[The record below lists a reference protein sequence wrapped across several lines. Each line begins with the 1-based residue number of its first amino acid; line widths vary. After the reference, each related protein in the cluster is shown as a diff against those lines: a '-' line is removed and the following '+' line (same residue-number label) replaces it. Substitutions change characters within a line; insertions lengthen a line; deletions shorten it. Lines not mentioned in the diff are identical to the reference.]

1 MATKQAYH
9 SFPDPE
15 AWAVA
20 RELVKTAYL
29 IRVEILADRKIG
41 KDMLVRYLVNGL
53 EHSRS
58 GRLGY
63 EVTVYDD
70 FDIVSDPKDGFPQ
83 PQPDASS

>member
-1 MATKQAYH
+1 MIRT
-9 SFPDPE
+9 
-15 AWAVA
+15 
-20 RELVKTAYL
+20 TYL

-41 KDMLVRYLVNGL
+41 KDTLVRYLVHGL

-70 FDIVSDPKDGFPQ
+70 FDLVSDPGDGSRTSP
-83 PQPDASS
+83 PDSRG